1 MQLDI
6 SSFFN
11 KITST
16 YSEQKPFVA
25 YRKPNEELVNLLVQQ
40 TNELVTLTNFKEEG
54 FVFMPFHTTGK
65 KVIFPK
71 AKCDSFKT
79 TISQAHTFKL
89 LTVSELIE
97 KSEQFEISKEKH
109 LQLISKTVDFI
120 AENKAQKIV
129 VSRKEVIR
137 FTQFNMLNSFKK
149 MLQNYKNAFV
159 YVWFHPE
166 IGLWMGAT
174 PERLINIKGSNFTTM
189 ALAGT
194 QPFEGA
200 TDVIWQEKEQQE
212 QQYVTDFILENIKE
226 EVTISEVKGPYTIK
240 AGSLLHLRTDIMG
253 QLKEVNLLENLI
265 KYLHPTPAVCGLP
278 KETAK
283 DFILQNENYTR
294 SYYSG
299 YLGEL
304 NVNENT
310 QLFVNLRCMEVKDAK
325 IALYIGG
332 GITKGSIPEK
342 EFEETVA
349 KAMVMKKVL

>member
-1 MQLDI
+1 
-6 SSFFN
+6 
-11 KITST
+11 
-16 YSEQKPFVA
+16 
-25 YRKPNEELVNLLVQQ
+25 
-40 TNELVTLTNFKEEG
+40 
-54 FVFMPFHTTGK
+54 
-65 KVIFPK
+65 
-71 AKCDSFKT
+71 
-79 TISQAHTFKL
+79 
-89 LTVSELIE
+89 
-97 KSEQFEISKEKH
+97 
-109 LQLISKTVDFI
+109 
-120 AENKAQKIV
+120 
-129 VSRKEVIR
+129 
-137 FTQFNMLNSFKK
+137 

-253 QLKEVNLLENLI
+253 QLKEVNLLESLI
-265 KYLHPTPAVCGLP
+265 KSLHPTPAVCGLP